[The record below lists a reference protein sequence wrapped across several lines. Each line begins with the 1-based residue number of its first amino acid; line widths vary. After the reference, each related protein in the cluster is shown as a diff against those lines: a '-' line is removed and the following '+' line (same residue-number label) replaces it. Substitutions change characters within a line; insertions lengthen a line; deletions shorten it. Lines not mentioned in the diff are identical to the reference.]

1 MAARDADSV
10 EGLDARLLLTLLRS
24 WRYILGVGLDGLGFV
39 LSLAAVRT
47 LPLFVVQ
54 SIVASFLAITAVLGV
69 VVLGM
74 RLTRLDKIALTV
86 ILAGLVLVAASAAED
101 RTVHVSLAE
110 EWGVL
115 ACAVVLAVIAARLAR
130 VPGSA
135 GAAWLGAIAGLSFG
149 ATAVAARMLPGSLAP
164 DRLVT
169 SLGGLVRSPATY
181 ALLLAGLV
189 ALLAYST
196 ALQRGTVTQATAPL
210 VVGET
215 LAPALVGVLL
225 LGDQPRPG
233 WGWVAAVGF
242 GLAVLGALS
251 LARHGELSDEV
262 EPSTRPGRL
271 DDTAVGAHEC
281 GEGER

>member
-1 MAARDADSV
+1 
-10 EGLDARLLLTLLRS
+10 
-24 WRYILGVGLDGLGFV
+24 
-39 LSLAAVRT
+39 
-47 LPLFVVQ
+47 
-54 SIVASFLAITAVLGV
+54 
-69 VVLGM
+69 
-74 RLTRLDKIALTV
+74 
-86 ILAGLVLVAASAAED
+86 
-101 RTVHVSLAE
+101 
-110 EWGVL
+110 
-115 ACAVVLAVIAARLAR
+115 
-130 VPGSA
+130 
-135 GAAWLGAIAGLSFG
+135 
-149 ATAVAARMLPGSLAP
+149 MLPGSLAP